1 MLIATSERLFES
13 SRALTALVLERR
25 CRIHVMHRERLLFD
39 SRFSPAT
46 RKGAAGVTLYFV
58 VAGTFQIAGSTPI
71 EGPLAVALG
80 EDEFERVTPASRT
93 FRSWGAPAITI
104 ELRVA
109 PEDVRGAIGLA
120 AGPRALA
127 DRTWDRCR
135 AFAASCSSEPSED
148 LVRGWLA
155 DLGDDGVIAPEVA
168 ASLVAKEPEP
178 FVRLWAAIKPLYAS
192 HATNA
197 SILQLRRATGLSLR
211 QLTRDLGQMTRTFG
225 LGGNFRD
232 TTRVLRLRAAIV
244 LLSAPGGTATE
255 VAELVGYQSIDAM
268 GRAFR
273 DAKLPPP
280 SVVQDAISYGASTR
294 V

>member
-13 SRALTALVLERR
+13 SRTLTALVLERR
-25 CRIHVMHRERLLFD
+25 CRIHVIHRERLLFD

-46 RKGAAGVTLYFV
+46 RKGAAGVTLYLV
-58 VAGTFQIAGSTPI
+58 VAGAFQIAEGPVM
-71 EGPLAVALG
+71 EGPLAVVLA

-93 FRSWGAPAITI
+93 FRSWGAPVVTI

-109 PEDVRGAIGLA
+109 PEDVRGPIGLA
-120 AGPRALA
+120 AGSRALA
-127 DRTWDRCR
+127 ERTWDRCR
-135 AFAASCSSEPSED
+135 AFASACTTGEPSDE
-148 LVRGWLA
+148 LVQSWLA
-155 DLGDDGVIAPEVA
+155 ELGADGVIVPEVA
-168 ASLVAKEPEP
+168 SSVVLKEPEA
-178 FVRLWAAIKPLYAS
+178 FTRLWAAIKPLYAS
-192 HATNA
+192 HATGA
-197 SILQLRRATGLSLR
+197 SLLQLRRATGLSLR

-225 LGGNFRD
+225 LGGNFKD

-255 VAELVGYQSIDAM
+255 VAELVGYKSIDAM

-280 SVVQDAISYGASTR
+280 SAVQDAICYR
-294 V
+294 